1 MEMMYALLLL
11 CAVSSRVVRL
21 RLQVPVHHFADMS
34 VFALDFVAE
43 LHRLVAVVSPL
54 GWKIPLEYRHA
65 CLRPRGQHD
74 IQRDIVGITIEHPV
88 GIDPEIRCAHLSTC
102 LFVSTVNSGFVFW
115 SADRTRL
122 Q

>member
-1 MEMMYALLLL
+1 MKMMYALLLL

-21 RLQVPVHHFADMS
+21 RLQVAMNYFADMS
-34 VFALDFVAE
+34 VFELDFIAE
-43 LHRLVAVVSPL
+43 LHRLAADISPF

-65 CLRPRGQHD
+65 RLQPCGQYD
-74 IQRDIVGITIEHPV
+74 IQRDVIRITIEHPV
-88 GIDPEIRCAHLSTC
+88 GINPEIRGAHLSTC
-102 LFVSTVNSGFVFW
+102 LFVSAVNGSFVFR